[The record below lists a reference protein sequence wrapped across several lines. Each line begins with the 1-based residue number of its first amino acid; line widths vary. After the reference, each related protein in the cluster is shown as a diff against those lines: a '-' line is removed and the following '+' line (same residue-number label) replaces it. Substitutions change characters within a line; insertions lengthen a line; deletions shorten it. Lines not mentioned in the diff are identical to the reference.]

1 MVQKRGCSPDT
12 LGSVFALLSKLDLV
26 FPGDLC
32 VCKSAHAQLRED
44 LKRREGQWERFE
56 QFRDALDKIGVGL
69 RNKRDNAEDRKK
81 DAKEYRDLV
90 ANYDEWAVH
99 AMTPPEAFVDASEDV
114 LWPEKYNEQI
124 QTYEAGL
131 QGQGK
136 LDLAIGQQET
146 REDQQLDSARVQPD
160 LRIRTMKNSQAN
172 KTTQHQE

>member
-69 RNKRDNAEDRKK
+69 RNKRDNAEDRNK

-114 LWPEKYNEQI
+114 LWPEKYNEHSH
-124 QTYEAGL
+124 TVSYSL
-131 QGQGK
+131 MK
-136 LDLAIGQQET
+136 LCLVRAFVFK
-146 REDQQLDSARVQPD
+146 RV
-160 LRIRTMKNSQAN
+160 
-172 KTTQHQE
+172 

>member
-32 VCKSAHAQLRED
+32 VCKSAHAQLREDLKRREQSAHAQLRED

-114 LWPEKYNEQI
+114 LWPEKYNEHSHAVS
-124 QTYEAGL
+124 YSL
-131 QGQGK
+131 MK
-136 LDLAIGQQET
+136 LCLVRAFVFG
-146 REDQQLDSARVQPD
+146 RV
-160 LRIRTMKNSQAN
+160 
-172 KTTQHQE
+172 